1 MSDGITSLISS
12 ITGAEE
18 ERQKNLRDVQKT
30 VLAAMLSSGE
40 FDVLPGTEAGGVEF
54 SSLPG
59 VSLSRI
65 APEDTSLED
74 SLTQAQTGAHEA
86 LEGKRLRETELLGQG
101 NQLQT
106 DKMLVDILTTLGTAK
121 IKKKGLLGVREERL
135 FKDVGIGKEKTPITL
150 DDIATG
156 LTSIL
161 TRQGGQQGAP
171 TAPTTP
177 TPPNVTE
184 SVVTETVSREGPT
197 TAEVS
202 EAQEFVTIVEA
213 LGPLQREKFLE
224 DPRRREAYQEALQL
238 SGQVQ

>member
-150 DDIATG
+150 DDIA
-156 LTSIL
+156 
-161 TRQGGQQGAP
+161 
-171 TAPTTP
+171 
-177 TPPNVTE
+177 
-184 SVVTETVSREGPT
+184 ETVSREGPT